1 MEISNITKINKV
13 FDCIIDICEQHPPK
27 YSQYAEDIK
36 TLYNIDYFSGPLKK
50 QFSIEEINVL
60 YKNEQLIHSHEQFC
74 NNNSFYNSFLDD
86 FKIYMSK
93 IINNKK
99 KLLLKPKYLKYDSLF
114 NSNIAFIYYYNFVYF
129 LRYIAN
135 KFPEILDEEIFKID
149 LILMTA
155 IFSPDY
161 KTSFENGIADKYG
174 INYESYTIMMIELID
189 LVKAKNYKGCEQIVD
204 IENYEFKFPNN
215 WNNLLNDVE
224 NDILEYL
231 LFFSQIQEYEVFKK
245 NKIRIFKGKPSS
257 VLEIYEKFNNSDEKI
272 NIKQLLSII
281 KDIIKKIRENKSLE
295 DKKNTIEEISNKK
308 GTNDDY
314 KLLDRYKILNNL
326 NVLKE
331 LYSLNNN
338 DYNLQ
343 KIHFVDLLENNSK
356 EIENNC
362 QFSSILD
369 YIKNR
374 PIIIEEAKKAT
385 NFMKNFKD
393 IINNTSF
400 RNNIKIIL
408 NSNIILKYYK
418 NPTYYS
424 NNEKIKYVHIGNK
437 NFFDIYKSFLSNYIN
452 NEKIYERIIY
462 KRMPIG
468 VKGAIT
474 PYLSFIID
482 PFGIDMR
489 NNIQKKEEFIEA
501 YLIILF
507 IHETN
512 HLSKRSFNLNIPL
525 STCKT
530 PKNAEGGESIIRYI
544 FGKGKISI
552 IDENFCGMVN
562 NIKNWESKNSNENK
576 IFKQSLAEYVNNIN
590 IEDENQLIK
599 IKEEKNCLISFFN
612 YKSSQKGNISYSGSN
627 GGLFCF

>member
-1 MEISNITKINKV
+1 METANIIKINKV
-13 FDCIIDICEQHPPK
+13 FDCILEICEQHPPK

-36 TLYNIDYFSGPLKK
+36 TLSNIDYFSGPLKK
-50 QFSIEEINVL
+50 QFSIKEINSL
-60 YKNEQLIHSHEQFC
+60 YKKEQLIHSHEQFFYS
-74 NNNSFYNSFLDD
+74 NSFYNCLLDD

-93 IINNKK
+93 IKNNNK
-99 KLLLKPKYLKYDSLF
+99 KLLLNPKYLICDSLF

-135 KFPEILDEEIFKID
+135 KFPEILGEEIFKID
-149 LILMTA
+149 LILMTE

-161 KTSFENGIADKYG
+161 KISFENGISDKYG

-189 LVKAKNYKGCEQIVD
+189 LIKTKKYKGYEQIVD
-204 IENYEFKFPNN
+204 IESYEFKFPNN
-215 WNNLLNDVE
+215 WNNLLNEVE

-231 LFFSQIQEYEVFKK
+231 LFFSQIYEYQICKK
-245 NKIRIFKGKPSS
+245 NKIRVFNDKPSS
-257 VLEIYEKFNNSDEKI
+257 VIEIYEKFNNSDEKI

-281 KDIIKKIRENKSLE
+281 KDIIKKIRENKSLA
-295 DKKNTIEEISNKK
+295 DKKIIIEEISNKK
-308 GTNDDY
+308 DIIEDY

-326 NVLKE
+326 NILKE
-331 LYSLNNN
+331 FYSLNNN

-343 KIHFVDLLENNSK
+343 KIHFLDLLENNSK
-356 EIENNC
+356 EIENNF
-362 QFSSILD
+362 QFFSCLD

-374 PIIIEEAKKAT
+374 TTIIVEAKKAK
-385 NFMKNFKD
+385 NFIKDFKD
-393 IINNTSF
+393 IINNNSF
-400 RNNIKIIL
+400 RNNIRIIL

-418 NPTYYS
+418 KPKYNN

-437 NFFDIYKSFLSNYIN
+437 NFIDIYKSFLSNYIN

-462 KRMPIG
+462 KRMPSG
-468 VKGAIT
+468 VKGVIT

-482 PFGIDMR
+482 PFGIDMN
-489 NNIQKKEEFIEA
+489 NNIKKKEEFIEA

-507 IHETN
+507 IRETN
-512 HLSKRSFNLNIPL
+512 NLSKRSFNLNIPL
-525 STCKT
+525 SVSNI
-530 PKNAEGGESIIRYI
+530 PKNDEDGESIITYI
-544 FGKGKISI
+544 FGKGKICI
-552 IDENFCGMVN
+552 IDENFCNMVN
-562 NIKNWESKNSNENK
+562 NIKNWESKDSNENK
-576 IFKQSLAEYVNNIN
+576 IFKQSLAEYVNNNN

-612 YKSSQKGNISYSGSN
+612 YISSKTGNIPYSGSN